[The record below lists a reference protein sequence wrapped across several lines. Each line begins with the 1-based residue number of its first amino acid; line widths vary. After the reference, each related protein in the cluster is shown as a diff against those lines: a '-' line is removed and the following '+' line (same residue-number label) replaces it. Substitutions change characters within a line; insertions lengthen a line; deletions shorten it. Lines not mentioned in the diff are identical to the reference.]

1 MPKKPIPDESISSE
15 SDKNRKGILMTA
27 AELRHYNGKNGQKAY
42 VAFKGIIYDVTESV
56 LWKNGEHEEMHFAGT
71 DLTEAMADA
80 PHSDEVFSSFS
91 VVGRLESEAPAEP
104 KEREISSKESRRL
117 WYRRYHPHPYSVHFP
132 IALHFFAAGLD
143 IAFFVNPKEV
153 YEKGVFYAF
162 FTATAMGAVAM
173 VPGIFSW
180 WVNYDFKP
188 VRALMIKLYVAV
200 ITLLIGVVG
209 LWLRIGDTN
218 IAYGSS
224 IGSLYYHFAVFVTVP
239 TVVVLAYYGGK
250 LTWGKNG
257 SGSIHQEK
265 ISEREKAMNNT
276 RHETAAETVPS
287 RHLPTKETEY
297 DVPSAASTGQTP
309 AYPQHYEAAPRIE
322 TGLSK
327 THHKDLTLMIGGAA
341 GSGIQSIESLLVEA
355 FRLSGFHLFSTKEY
369 MSRIRGGSNTV
380 QLRIADSPVA
390 SSKWKTDL
398 FFALD
403 RQSIDHAKD
412 RLGEHTWILGD
423 TAGLEKEM
431 KNLVPVQLEQKG
443 RELGGRQFLN
453 TYSVGVLFGFLG
465 LNEEL
470 LYRALGK
477 TFGDKAQE
485 ANRKAL
491 GDGFLD
497 GISLSHEHKPSLEA
511 PATKAGKKSRY
522 MDGTT
527 ACGYG
532 FLAGGCNFVAS
543 YPMSP
548 STGVLSFMAARSDE
562 LCILVEQAEDEIAAV
577 NMVLGAWYAGGR
589 ALTTTSGGGFALMC
603 ESMSL
608 SGMTET
614 PAVIY
619 LAQRP
624 GPATGL
630 PTRTEQGDLDLA
642 LHAGHGAFARV
653 ILAPGDL
660 QECID
665 MGYLAFEMADRFQI
679 PVILLS
685 DQYLADS
692 VQSVPSVDFGR
703 YPQNRYITK
712 SSPDYKRYTIEE
724 NGISPRAI
732 PGYGEG
738 LVCCDSD
745 EHDERGQI
753 TEDYRIRETM
763 VEKRNK
769 KLERIREAAIGPLI
783 RGEGEI
789 AIIGWGSTKA
799 VIEEAIAQIGDPR
812 LFQVHFPWIYPLRLE
827 NLRILEESAL
837 NIVVENNSDAQFAKL
852 LTLHNI
858 RIDKHLLQANGFP
871 FFLDQLTERIATMLK
886 EIP

>member
-1 MPKKPIPDESISSE
+1 
-15 SDKNRKGILMTA
+15 MTA
-27 AELRHYNGKNGQKAY
+27 AELRRYNGKNGNRAY
-42 VAFKGIIYDVTESV
+42 VAFRGVIYDVTESV

-80 PHSDEVFSSFS
+80 PHSDEVFSDFP
-91 VVGRLESEAPAEP
+91 VVGRLEAATPDRPKAQDISD
-104 KEREISSKESRRL
+104 KERKRL
-117 WYRRYHPHPYSVHFP
+117 WYRRYHPHPYTVHFP

-143 IAFFVNPKEV
+143 IAFFVNPKDA
-153 YEKGVFYAF
+153 YELGVFYAF
-162 FTATAMGAVAM
+162 FTATVMGAVAM

-188 VRALMIKLYVAV
+188 VRALVIKLYVAV
-200 ITLLIGVVG
+200 ITLFIGVAG
-209 LWLRIGDTN
+209 LWLRISDSD

-224 IGSLYYHFAVFVTVP
+224 IGSLYYHFAVLVTVP
-239 TVVVLAYYGGK
+239 TVVILAYYGGK
-250 LTWGKNG
+250 LTWGKNS
-257 SGSIHQEK
+257 SGSMVREI
-265 ISEREKAMNNT
+265 EREEGSTMNNSEK
-276 RHETAAETVPS
+276 ETAAETATTK
-287 RHLPTKETEY
+287 HLSTNETIF
-297 DVPSAASTGQTP
+297 DVPSAASTQLPPT
-309 AYPQHYEAAPRIE
+309 YPPHYDAVPFTEA
-322 TGLSK
+322 GLSK
-327 THHKDLTLMIGGAA
+327 IRSKDLTLMIGGAA
-341 GSGIQSIESLLVEA
+341 GSGIQSIEALLVEA
-355 FRLSGFHLFSTKEY
+355 LRQTGFHLFSTKEH

-380 QLRIADSPVA
+380 QLRIADAPIA
-390 SSKWKTDL
+390 SAKWKTDL

-403 RQSIDHAKD
+403 RQAIKHAEA
-412 RLGEHTWILGD
+412 RFGEHTLILGD
-423 TAGLEKEM
+423 TAVLGEKG
-431 KNLVPVQLEQKG
+431 KNLIPLKLESKG
-443 RELGGRQFLN
+443 SELGGRQFLN
-453 TYSVGVLFGFLG
+453 TYAVGVLFGILG
-465 LNEEL
+465 LNEEP
-470 LYRALGK
+470 LYRALEK

-485 ANRKAL
+485 ENEKAL
-491 GDGFLD
+491 GEGYRD
-497 GISLSHEHKPSLEA
+497 GISLSDAHKPSIALPSPKE
-511 PATKAGKKSRY
+511 GDMRGY

-532 FLAGGCNFVAS
+532 FLAGGCNFVAA

-548 STGVLSFMAARSDE
+548 STGVLSFMAAKSDE
-562 LCILVEQAEDEIAAV
+562 FCILVEQAEDEIAAI

-642 LHAGHGAFARV
+642 LHAGHGAFARI
-653 ILAPGDL
+653 ILAPGDA

-665 MGYLAFEMADRFQI
+665 MAYLAFEMADRFQT
-679 PVILLS
+679 PVVLLS

-692 VQSVPSVDFGR
+692 VQSVPPVDFGR
-703 YPQNRYITK
+703 YPHNRYITK
-712 SSPDYKRYTIEE
+712 SSPDYKRYTLHKS
-724 NGISPRAI
+724 GISPRAI

-753 TEDYRIRETM
+753 TEDYRVREAM
-763 VEKRNK
+763 VEKRAR
-769 KLERIREAAIGPLI
+769 KLERIVEASVGPLI

-789 AIIGWGSTKA
+789 ALVGWGSTKA

-812 LFQVHFPWIYPLRLE
+812 LFQVHFPWVYPLRSE
-827 NLRILEESAL
+827 NLRILEESAF
-837 NIVVENNSDAQFAKL
+837 NIVIENNSNAQFAKL
-852 LTLHNI
+852 LSLHDI
-858 RIDKHLLQANGFP
+858 RVDKHLLQANGFP
-871 FFLDQLTERIATMLK
+871 FFLDQLTERIATILK